1 MRSPPHPRRV
11 TNNDIIEHI
20 LPAGEVSILAGS
32 SGAGKSTLI
41 MQALKAFENGE
52 DTWLGK
58 KLNYDARWG
67 YLANDH
73 AWKLYE
79 ETANRVQLSLN
90 DMPHISLMDDE
101 SIDLEKF
108 RTSPLLLLEEL
119 LSRLVDHG
127 CNAIVVDT
135 LVSWFGGDIRNY
147 NLPAYALLRLGRW
160 CRKHQATLLGMH
172 HATKARTDYT
182 FKRAQDRISG
192 SMALLGFSST
202 QLCLLPPD
210 ETGEAASQF
219 HVIAHNAPPLV
230 IPLKKT
236 EQGIFI
242 PFDVGDEPLSPI
254 EESMLRF
261 IGEQGEGA
269 VVSRNS
275 IAEALRGTSAA
286 TIDRNLKKLVA
297 AGRLT
302 KVRHGEYTIAK
313 A

>member
-1 MRSPPHPRRV
+1 M
-11 TNNDIIEHI
+11 TDIIEHI
-20 LPAGEVSILAGS
+20 LPQGEVSILAGS

-58 KLNYDARWG
+58 KLNYEARWG

-73 AWKLYE
+73 AWKLYR
-79 ETANRVQLSLN
+79 ETAGRIQL
-90 DMPHISLMDDE
+90 DIDAMPHISLMDDE

-108 RTSPLLLLEEL
+108 RVSPLMLLEEL
-119 LSRLVDHG
+119 LSRLVDAN

-160 CRKHQATLLGMH
+160 CRKHDATILGMH

-219 HVIAHNAPPLV
+219 HIIAHNAPALM
-230 IPLKKT
+230 IPLKRT
-236 EQGIFI
+236 EAGVFA
-242 PFDVGDEPLSPI
+242 PFLPGDEPLSPM
-254 EESMLRF
+254 EEAILG
-261 IGEQGEGA
+261 IIAAQGEGA
-269 VVSRNS
+269 TVSRHL
-275 IAEALRGTSAA
+275 IASGLANVSAA
-286 TIDRNLKKLVA
+286 TIDRHLKKLTA
-297 AGRLT
+297 LGRIE
-302 KVRHGEYTIAK
+302 KVRHGEYRLAQQGGQ
-313 A
+313 